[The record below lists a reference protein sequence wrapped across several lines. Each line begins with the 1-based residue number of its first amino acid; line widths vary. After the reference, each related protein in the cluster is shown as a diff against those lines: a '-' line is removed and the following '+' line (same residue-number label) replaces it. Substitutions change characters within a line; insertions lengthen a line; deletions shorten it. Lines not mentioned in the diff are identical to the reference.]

1 MDCRVK
7 VNQFITD
14 AYFAVRECKKNIFA
28 IVRNTPSIRLESRIL
43 IKLHIVY
50 WSDRAYW
57 CNEIISVQNYSC
69 LINRE
74 LRSGRIIESFE
85 Y

>member
-14 AYFAVRECKKNIFA
+14 VYFAVRECKKNIFA

-50 WSDRAYW
+50 
-57 CNEIISVQNYSC
+57 
-69 LINRE
+69 
-74 LRSGRIIESFE
+74 
-85 Y
+85 